1 MGMGASLWGLGKP
14 SGRLAA
20 QQLETEPFLLWGAGF
35 GTSALLEAAAAVQEH
50 PPPGRRVSVQRSP
63 ASPSSRAVELHTAL
77 SRGTRREVPS
87 PLLTLVASFTASKDP
102 WVSSPSWCPALPG
115 RLGPRAPTR
124 GGRGGPARK
133 PASPQLERQPPLGS
147 ETLGGGEGGGK
158 GRAGD
163 EGRGM
168 EPRGGNK

>member
-14 SGRLAA
+14 SGRLAT

-50 PPPGRRVSVQRSP
+50 PPPGRRVSVRRSP

-124 GGRGGPARK
+124 GGRGGT
-133 PASPQLERQPPLGS
+133 SPQARIAAAGATATAGLRD
-147 ETLGGGEGGGK
+147 TWGGGRRGRRKRQGG
-158 GRAGD
+158 R
-163 EGRGM
+163 
-168 EPRGGNK
+168 